1 MSQRDSKYVSSNRP
15 INSRTTAKP
24 ASPSALTNPLLQER
38 LAALK
43 LKNRFGIPLSEQLH
57 AARRPRGL
65 TRLHPVM
72 LIGGI
77 VTAISALGVALA
89 AIQGSTSL
97 AVYTGIGVLL
107 GIGILYVGRR
117 TQVPA
122 TSDAIGNFPL
132 FSEPDLQKFDH
143 ALEQATLEVPENI
156 AKCLIELKQQVLR
169 IAQLAGNVGTDENF
183 TLDDKH
189 YVSQCLSRYLP
200 DSLQSYLRV
209 PSTVR
214 DTQAIEG
221 ELSATD
227 LLLKQIVLIQSELGK
242 REARLNKNAAAQL
255 VRQQRFL
262 EAKNRE

>member
-24 ASPSALTNPLLQER
+24 ISPSALTNPLVQER
-38 LAALK
+38 LTALR
-43 LKNRFGIPLSEQLH
+43 LKNRLGIPLSEQLH

-77 VTAISALGVALA
+77 VTAVSALGVALA
-89 AIQGSTSL
+89 AIQGSTGL
-97 AVYTGIGVLL
+97 AGYTGMGILL
-107 GIGILYVGRR
+107 GLGVLYVGRR

-122 TSDAIGNFPL
+122 TSDTIGSFPL
-132 FSEPDLQKFDH
+132 FSEADLLKFDH

-156 AKCLIELKQQVLR
+156 AQCLIELKQQILR
-169 IAQLAGNVGTDENF
+169 IARLAGNIGTDENF

-189 YVSQCLSRYLP
+189 YVCQCLNRYLP

-209 PSTVR
+209 PSAVR
-214 DTQAIEG
+214 NTQAIEG
-221 ELSATD
+221 ELSASD
-227 LLLKQIVLIQSELGK
+227 LLLNQIALIQSELGK
-242 REARLNKNAAAQL
+242 REALLNKSAAAQL